1 MLLALRNNID
11 AVTGAYSL
19 ALDAGSYNLTGR
31 DVTLTYVPA
40 GGTAYSLSL
49 DAGSYALT
57 GRNVGLTSARSIG
70 IDAGSYA
77 LTGRNV
83 TFNVTLS
90 MLLDSGAYN
99 LTGRSVTLTWSGE
112 TPVVITDTIIT
123 LRSLTERWRM

>member
-19 ALDAGSYNLTGR
+19 ALDAGAYSLTGR
-31 DVTLTYVPA
+31 DVTLVYSA
-40 GGTAYSLSL
+40 GTAYSLSL

-90 MLLDSGAYN
+90 MLLNSGAYN

>member
-1 MLLALRNNID
+1 MLLILLSGGASPPPPSTGSQNTWAQGTWGDVPWAGSQL
-11 AVTGAYSL
+11 TQGAYSL
-19 ALDAGSYNLTGR
+19 ALDAGSYSLTGR

-49 DAGSYALT
+49 DAGSYA
-57 GRNVGLTSARSIG
+57 
-70 IDAGSYA
+70 
-77 LTGRNV
+77 
-83 TFNVTLS
+83 
-90 MLLDSGAYN
+90 